1 MFISS
6 FFKNIFLFLSRI
18 VNAHQEVVDAFET
31 SLNNSQISFTFYTKS
46 NTSCAFKFWGKPFES
61 KSGAAELAESDDNI
75 LYVKA
80 LAKIIEKLQT
90 LSWHV
95 VASSDLTK
103 KGSNSTI
110 FFRKIS
116 VVDQDKIN
124 KLKRVGNIFTF
135 CPSGQNELLFMNVP
149 MEIEKELVEAVR

>member
-1 MFISS
+1 M
-6 FFKNIFLFLSRI
+6 
-18 VNAHQEVVDAFET
+18 DAFET

-46 NTSCAFKFWGKPFES
+46 NTSCAFKFWGKPFQS
-61 KSGAAELAESDDNI
+61 KSGAAESDDNI

-95 VASSDLTK
+95 VTSSDLTK

-116 VVDQDKIN
+116 VVDQNKIN

-135 CPSGQNELLFMNVP
+135 CPSGQNELLFMDVP
-149 MEIEKELVEAVR
+149 TEIEKELVEEVR

>member
-1 MFISS
+1 M
-6 FFKNIFLFLSRI
+6 
-18 VNAHQEVVDAFET
+18 DAFET

-46 NTSCAFKFWGKPFES
+46 NTSCAFKFWGKPFQS
-61 KSGAAELAESDDNI
+61 NSGAAESDDNI

-95 VASSDLTK
+95 VTSSDLTK

-116 VVDQDKIN
+116 VVDQNKIN

-135 CPSGQNELLFMNVP
+135 CPSGQNELLFMDVP
-149 MEIEKELVEAVR
+149 TEIEKELVEAVR